1 MEVRLWER
9 MQKHICLLL
18 AVRTQVEFALA
29 FQVDLHYKLNV
40 GIIILSDLD
49 KFILTGKK

>member
-1 MEVRLWER
+1 MR
-9 MQKHICLLL
+9 KHILFASCCKN
-18 AVRTQVEFALA
+18 ACRFALA

-49 KFILTGKK
+49 KFMLTGKKNDTMTKIF